1 MVYDKVKEVL
11 KERNG
16 FIMYKKIASLLGFF
30 LLCLILT
37 GCGEPI
43 SKSGFYFDTVIT
55 VTLYDSSKEQLLDGC
70 FDLAA
75 EYEGYFSNTVA
86 DSDISKINASGG
98 TPVTV
103 HDETIELLQKGI
115 SYGEQS
121 NGAFDITIGRL
132 SDLWNIPTKALLD
145 ETDASMVPSD
155 TEIRQ
160 ALATVDYR
168 TIVID
173 GNDVSLTNP
182 DAKLDLG
189 GIAKGYIA
197 DKMKEYLLAN
207 GVKSALINLGG
218 NVLTVGDK
226 PDGSPFTIGIQY
238 PFQEDGSSIASVKIS
253 DQTVVSSGIYERYFK
268 VDDTLYHHILDTKTG
283 YPCDNNLLGVTIITN
298 HSVDSDAL
306 STICFTLGLRD
317 GMALIEQLDGTEAIF
332 ITDDYELHVSSGMG
346 NTVPYTDL
354 RNE

>member
-1 MVYDKVKEVL
+1 
-11 KERNG
+11 
-16 FIMYKKIASLLGFF
+16 MYKKIASLLGLF

-55 VTLYDSSKEQLLDGC
+55 VTLYDNSKEQLLDGC

-132 SDLWNIPTKALLD
+132 SDLWNISTKALLD

-173 GNDVSLTNP
+173 GNDVSLTDP

-268 VDDTLYHHILDTKTG
+268 VDDTLYHHILNTKTG
-283 YPCDNNLLGVTIITN
+283 YPCDNNLLGVTIITD
-298 HSVDSDAL
+298 HSVDCDAL

-346 NTVPYTDL
+346 SSVPYTDL

>member
-1 MVYDKVKEVL
+1 M

-16 FIMYKKIASLLGFF
+16 FIMYKKIASLLGLF

-55 VTLYDSSKEQLLDGC
+55 VTLYDNSKEQLLDGC

-75 EYEGYFSNTVA
+75 KYEGYFSNTVA

-132 SDLWNIPTKALLD
+132 SDLWNISTKALLD

-173 GNDVSLTNP
+173 GNDVSLTDP

-283 YPCDNNLLGVTIITN
+283 YPCDNNLLGVTIITD
-298 HSVDSDAL
+298 HSVDGDAL

-346 NTVPYTDL
+346 SSVPYTDL

>member
-1 MVYDKVKEVL
+1 
-11 KERNG
+11 
-16 FIMYKKIASLLGFF
+16 MYKKIASLLGLF

-55 VTLYDSSKEQLLDGC
+55 VTLYDNSKEQLLDGC

-132 SDLWNIPTKALLD
+132 SDLWNISTKALLD

-173 GNDVSLTNP
+173 GNDVSLTDP

-283 YPCDNNLLGVTIITN
+283 YPCDNNLLGVTIITD
-298 HSVDSDAL
+298 HSVDCDAL
-306 STICFTLGLRD
+306 STICFTLGRRD

-346 NTVPYTDL
+346 SSVPYTDL

>member
-1 MVYDKVKEVL
+1 
-11 KERNG
+11 
-16 FIMYKKIASLLGFF
+16 MYKKIASLLGLF

-132 SDLWNIPTKALLD
+132 SDLWNISTKALLD

-207 GVKSALINLGG
+207 GVKSC
-218 NVLTVGDK
+218 
-226 PDGSPFTIGIQY
+226 P
-238 PFQEDGSSIASVKIS
+238 
-253 DQTVVSSGIYERYFK
+253 
-268 VDDTLYHHILDTKTG
+268 
-283 YPCDNNLLGVTIITN
+283 
-298 HSVDSDAL
+298 
-306 STICFTLGLRD
+306 
-317 GMALIEQLDGTEAIF
+317 
-332 ITDDYELHVSSGMG
+332 
-346 NTVPYTDL
+346 
-354 RNE
+354 

>member
-16 FIMYKKIASLLGFF
+16 FIMYKKIASLLGLF

-132 SDLWNIPTKALLD
+132 SDLWNISTKALLD

-283 YPCDNNLLGVTIITN
+283 YPCDNNLLGVTIITD
-298 HSVDSDAL
+298 HSVDGDAL
-306 STICFTLGLRD
+306 STICFILGLDD